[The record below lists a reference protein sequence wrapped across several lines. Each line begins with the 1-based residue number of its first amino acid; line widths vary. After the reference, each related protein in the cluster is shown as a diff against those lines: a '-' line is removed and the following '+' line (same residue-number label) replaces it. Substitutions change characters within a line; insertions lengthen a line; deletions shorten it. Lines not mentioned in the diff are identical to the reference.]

1 MVPDFE
7 ANGYLGVGIHL
18 ATWREIVAKLGTTG
32 HRRNLLEQGTL
43 RVLRH
48 LREAGVQDVW
58 LDGSMATEKDR
69 PSDYDLCYAVWQ
81 GDRNKVDPL
90 IRSPLAFTENGRQ
103 GMRRK
108 YLGDI
113 FPQSGPT
120 GGFLEFFQQD
130 HGIPKGIIKVDMSSL
145 P

>member
-1 MVPDFE
+1 MIPGFQP
-7 ANGYLGVGIHL
+7 NGLLEVGVHL
-18 ATWREIVAKLGTTG
+18 ATWSEIVQNFGLSG

-43 RVLRH
+43 KALRH
-48 LREAGVQDVW
+48 LRDAGVTDVW
-58 LDGSMATEKDR
+58 LDGSMTSEKDR

-81 GDRNKVDPL
+81 ADLGKLDPVL
-90 IRSPLAFTENGRQ
+90 RSPLASTQDGRQ

-108 YLGDI
+108 YRGDVL
-113 FPQSGPT
+113 PQERPT

-130 HGIPKGIIKVDMSSL
+130 HGTPKGIIKVDMKSL